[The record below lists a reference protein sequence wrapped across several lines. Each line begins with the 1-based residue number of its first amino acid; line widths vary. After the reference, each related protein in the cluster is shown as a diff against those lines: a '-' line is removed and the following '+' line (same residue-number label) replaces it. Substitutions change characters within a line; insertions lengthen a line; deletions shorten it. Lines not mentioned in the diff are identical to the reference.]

1 MTEPFKPQFNTQ
13 KLDLLLK
20 KGETANFNLTVVG
33 SYNMNFQNSLI
44 FGEIRRK
51 SPGFDLVKRFT
62 ASTTINS
69 PTAQIKAYPATAD
82 KSKILS
88 LLPVRVGDKVTIE
101 GAIVNARVDVV
112 TDSTLVLSSNA
123 TKTVSEARIFNR
135 SASIAAFDFFPAT
148 TNFTISCSGVSGNSI
163 TVSNVLSQIPAG
175 TQLVFINGQTVV
187 GVVTVA
193 SLVQANQTSIQL
205 TAAPPSSLAGTT
217 ARVGSSNIYARQQT
231 ALNSNTATS
240 LPVIS
245 PQDEISP
252 IPVGSSLYFASLGE
266 EGWKY
271 IGRAIVSTT
280 YPGFIGDTGGQTI
293 SVVSAV
299 ETLTIPA
306 YSKAMFS
313 TIPFNTISLRL
324 DSESTRYIESGEYAY
339 EILAMVNSGN
349 SYTTIRIMEGNCTFT
364 DSWSDI

>member
-20 KGETANFNLTVVG
+20 KGETARFNLTVVG

-101 GAIVNARVDVV
+101 GAVINARVDVV

-135 SASIAAFDFFPAT
+135 SASIAAFDFLPST
-148 TNFTISCSGVSGNSI
+148 TNFTISCSAVSGNNI

-175 TQLVFINGQTVV
+175 TQLVFVNGGTVQTVA
-187 GVVTVA
+187 TVA

-205 TAAPPSSLAGTT
+205 TGTPPTSGTT
-217 ARVGSSNIYARQQT
+217 ARISSSNIYTRQET
-231 ALNSNTATS
+231 TLNSNTATS
-240 LPVIS
+240 LPVVS

-271 IGRAIVSTT
+271 IGRVIVSTT
-280 YPGFIGDTGGQTI
+280 YPGSIGDTAGQTI
-293 SVVSAV
+293 SVKSAV
-299 ETLTIPA
+299 PTLTIPA

-313 TIPFNTISLRL
+313 TIPFNTIDLRL